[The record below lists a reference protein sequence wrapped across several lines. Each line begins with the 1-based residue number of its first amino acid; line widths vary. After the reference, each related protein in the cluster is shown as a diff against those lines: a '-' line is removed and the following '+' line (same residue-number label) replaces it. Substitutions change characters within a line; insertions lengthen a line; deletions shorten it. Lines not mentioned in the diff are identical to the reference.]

1 MITYLF
7 SCKFFSSFLG
17 VDADATDDAFR
28 RWVGDKIANNTSQ
41 EERLQYKTVPN
52 GLHVSR
58 IDVTGCVHR
67 VNAMQLNRVI
77 ESFNYPQWAFEC
89 ERHNEY
95 AGALVEVCGSQSEM
109 SMFTHKIGPF
119 RL

>member
-1 MITYLF
+1 M
-7 SCKFFSSFLG
+7 
-17 VDADATDDAFR
+17 
-28 RWVGDKIANNTSQ
+28 GDKIASNTSR
-41 EERLQYKTVPN
+41 EERLEYKTVPS
-52 GLHVSR
+52 GYPIRR

-67 VNAMQLNRVI
+67 VNAIRLNAVI

-95 AGALVEVCGSQSEM
+95 AGALVEVCGSLSKM
-109 SMFTHKIGPF
+109 SMFTRKIGPF

>member
-1 MITYLF
+1 MLLMMLFVRGWAIT
-7 SCKFFSSFLG
+7 S
-17 VDADATDDAFR
+17 R
-28 RWVGDKIANNTSQ
+28 
-41 EERLQYKTVPN
+41 EERLEYKTVPN
-52 GLHVSR
+52 GYHVPR

-67 VNAMQLNRVI
+67 VNAIRLNAVI

-95 AGALVEVCGSQSEM
+95 AGALVEVCGQSKR
-109 SMFTHKIGPF
+109 SIFTHKIGPF